1 MNNEIKL
8 VRYITLR
15 YADPI
20 CAMDLSD
27 KYLLYGT
34 MLGTAAC
41 YLINQRKLFVKNLT
55 EKLEILENPFNLETE
70 NEI

>member
-1 MNNEIKL
+1 MNDEIKL
-8 VRYITLR
+8 VRYITIR

-20 CAMDLSD
+20 CAIDLND

-41 YLINQRKLFVKNLT
+41 YLINQKN
-55 EKLEILENPFNLETE
+55 
-70 NEI
+70 